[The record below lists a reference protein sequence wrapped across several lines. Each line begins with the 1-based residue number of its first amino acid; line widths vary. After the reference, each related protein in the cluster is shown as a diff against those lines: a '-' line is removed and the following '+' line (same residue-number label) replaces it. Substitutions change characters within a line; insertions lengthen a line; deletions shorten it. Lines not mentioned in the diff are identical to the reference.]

1 MSDDETFGPLLHG
14 TARAWRLKLD
24 ERLKPMGLSQA
35 KWRTLLHL
43 SVAPG
48 PLTQA
53 EIAALLG
60 IEEPTLVTLLH
71 RLESDRWVARKNSS
85 QDRRCKTVHLA
96 PRAQRVIEQ
105 INTARSNF
113 DTNYSTI
120 FRRPNFAPASA
131 CWILSDKKRKRGMEM
146 KNEPPFDGFEVER
159 TAKTKMGARLESGNG
174 AATELQEPRRVKTSR
189 VSKQRIPNWGYF
201 LFVLLAAFAVARTLQ
216 RGVQTAKT
224 AQPPVR
230 PVLVAKVIS
239 KDVPLY
245 LDEIG
250 TCAAYETVQ
259 VQAQVSGQIIARHFQ
274 DGADVKK
281 GDLLFTIDPRPFQ
294 AALQQAQAQAALDQ
308 VTLKR
313 QTELRARNVT
323 APQDFDTAQANAR
336 KSEAAA
342 AAAQVNVDFCYIKSP
357 INGRAGLRLV
367 DVGNIVSGNTGSGA
381 VLLTIQGLDP
391 IYTDFTVAETDL
403 ALVRKYL
410 GGPNVKVQTYSPD
423 DKIPPR
429 IGDLYFIDNAVQPG
443 SGTVKARG
451 VTPNP
456 DHAFW
461 PSEFVRVRF
470 ILDTVKDALL
480 VP

>member
-1 MSDDETFGPLLHG
+1 MG
-14 TARAWRLKLD
+14 T
-24 ERLKPMGLSQA
+24 E
-35 KWRTLLHL
+35 
-43 SVAPG
+43 
-48 PLTQA
+48 
-53 EIAALLG
+53 
-60 IEEPTLVTLLH
+60 
-71 RLESDRWVARKNSS
+71 N
-85 QDRRCKTVHLA
+85 
-96 PRAQRVIEQ
+96 
-105 INTARSNF
+105 
-113 DTNYSTI
+113 
-120 FRRPNFAPASA
+120 RPA
-131 CWILSDKKRKRGMEM
+131 
-146 KNEPPFDGFEVER
+146 GFELQR
-159 TAKTKMGARLESGNG
+159 TAKTEMGIRLESGNG
-174 AATELQEPRRVKTSR
+174 TATEVQETRRVKTTGDR
-189 VSKQRIPNWGYF
+189 KQRIPRWGIF
-201 LFVLLAAFAVARTLQ
+201 LFVVLAAFAVARTLQ
-216 RGVQTAKT
+216 RGVETAKT
-224 AQPPVR
+224 TQPPVR
-230 PVLVAKVIS
+230 PVLVAKVIT
-239 KDVPLY
+239 KDVPVY

-281 GDLLFTIDPRPFQ
+281 GDPLFTIDPRPYQ
-294 AALQQAQAQAALDQ
+294 AALEQAQAQAALDQ
-308 VTLKR
+308 VNLKR
-313 QTELRARNVT
+313 QVDLRAKNVT
-323 APQDFDTAQANAR
+323 SPQDFDTAQANAR

-423 DKIPPR
+423 DKSPPR
-429 IGDLYFIDNAVQPG
+429 LGDLYFIDTAVQPG

-456 DHAFW
+456 DHALW

-470 ILDTVKDALL
+470 ILDTIKDARL
-480 VP
+480 VPSQAVQISQNGPFVFVLKPDNTVDLRPVKPGQRQDGDLMVVESGIQPDETVIVTGQLALAPGAKVEPKPYNAPKAASDRDGAPKGSM